1 MTSLSPTRVP
11 DGLMWKCDVCS
22 GIAANVSVLRQYL
35 KGDTVQKL
43 WLEAITASTSS
54 NRKCP
59 SCTNILKDFT
69 VSRGGRQMHLNLC
82 RICQLMWFDKNEL
95 EAFPRVPKLHGESM
109 NENDAIAK
117 IVLEAELENEH
128 NSSANIIDLVIDILI
143 LVIRLFL

>member
-43 WLEAITASTSS
+43 WLEAITASTPS

-59 SCTNILKDFT
+59 SCTSMLKEFD
-69 VSRGGRQMHLNLC
+69 LC
-82 RICQLMWFDKNEL
+82 RTCQLMWLDKNEL
-95 EAFPRVPKLHGESM
+95 EAFPRAPKLHGERM

-117 IVLEAELENEH
+117 IVLEAELENEQ